1 MAKQF
6 VGKATSYT
14 AEGADAR
21 FIDNDEQTQ
30 ALNTLRNEVPGLAD
44 ARIEAR
50 IEAYKQE
57 ANAKF
62 ALNTALDSLL
72 KAVDAAATYAPKSA
86 LEGLLKAADAAA
98 TYASKGE
105 LQAAKDVLD
114 KGLKDNA
121 DADARR
127 WSVISANK
135 TNVEKLQASMTAVE
149 TRVKALEDKPAAP
162 GGQGGGVQ
170 AGDTGWVDIAQ
181 GQVGAGQYQYRVV
194 GATMFFRKKGDEW
207 RALPK
212 PATTV
217 THIATLPQTYGKLER
232 ANVQVVK
239 KGDPKQ
245 GNGDVWT
252 SDGSMIEVWPNW
264 TVKYTCMDLQGTY
277 AMDLLKTTVEKPL
290 LTPAQ
295 PGGAGGVTEET
306 LNQKIYELK
315 TNLEAKIT
323 AATSMIASTRAVM
336 SGVNDKVNILETTV
350 GEHTT
355 RITALENKPGGGAA
369 TGATV
374 LVLGPTEAVPVGT
387 KPGTVI
393 VRRSN

>member
-21 FIDNDEQTQ
+21 FIDNDEQMQ
-30 ALNTLRNEVPGLAD
+30 ALNMLRNEVPDLAN

-57 ANAKF
+57 VNAKF
-62 ALNTALDSLL
+62 ALKTALDGLL

-105 LQAAKDVLD
+105 LQAAKDALD

-121 DADARR
+121 DADSQR
-127 WSVISANK
+127 WSVISGNK
-135 TNVEKLQASMTAVE
+135 TNVEKLQGSMTAVE
-149 TRVKALEDKPAAP
+149 ARVKALEAAP
-162 GGQGGGVQ
+162 QGGGGGLKV
-170 AGDTGWVDIAQ
+170 GDTGWKDIET

-194 GATMFFRKKGDEW
+194 GATMFFRRAGDEW

-212 PATTV
+212 PKATV

-232 ANVQVVK
+232 ASTLVVK
-239 KGDPKQ
+239 KGDPAQGKQ
-245 GNGDVWT
+245 DEWT
-252 SDGSMIEVWPNW
+252 SDGSMIELWPNW
-264 TVKYTCMDLQGTY
+264 TVKYTCMDLQGVY

-290 LTPAQ
+290 ISPV
-295 PGGAGGVTEET
+295 GAGGGITEET
-306 LNQKIYELK
+306 LNQKLDTLK
-315 TNLEAKIT
+315 TSLEAQIR
-323 AATSMIASTRAVM
+323 AAQSEAAGIRAQMSTL
-336 SGVNDKVNILETTV
+336 STKVEAH
-350 GEHTT
+350 ET

-374 LVLGPTEAVPVGT
+374 LVLGPTEAVPAGT

>member
-30 ALNTLRNEVPGLAD
+30 ALNTLRNEVPDLAN

-57 ANAKF
+57 VNAKF
-62 ALNTALDSLL
+62 ALKSALDGLL
-72 KAVDAAATYAPKSA
+72 KAADAAATYASKAA

-98 TYASKGE
+98 TYASKGD
-105 LQAAKDVLD
+105 LAAAKEALEM
-114 KGLKDNA
+114 GLKDNA

-135 TNVEKLQASMTAVE
+135 TDVADLK

-194 GATMFFRKKGDEW
+194 GAMMFFRKKGDEW

-217 THIATLPQTYGKLER
+217 THVATLPQTYGKLER
-232 ANVQVVK
+232 ASTLVVK

-245 GNGDVWT
+245 GKGDEWT
-252 SDGSMIEVWPNW
+252 SDGSMIEIWPNW
-264 TVKYTCMDLQGTY
+264 TVKYTCMDPQGTY

-295 PGGAGGVTEET
+295 PGGGVTEE
-306 LNQKIYELK
+306 KINELK
-315 TNLEAKIT
+315 TSLEAKIT
-323 AATSMIASTRAVM
+323 AATTEIISTKIVM
-336 SGVNDKVNILETTV
+336 SGVRDKVTTLETTV
-350 GEHTT
+350 GDHTSK
-355 RITALENKPGGGAA
+355 IAALEAKPGGSG

-374 LVLGPTEAVPVGT
+374 LVLGPTENLPAGT

>member
-14 AEGADAR
+14 VDGAEAR

-30 ALNTLRNEVPGLAD
+30 ALNTLRNEVPDLAN

-57 ANAKF
+57 VNAKF
-62 ALNTALDSLL
+62 ALKSALDGLL
-72 KAVDAAATYAPKSA
+72 KATDAAATYAPKTA
-86 LEGLLKAADAAA
+86 LEGLLKATDAAA
-98 TYASKGE
+98 AYASKGD
-105 LQAAKDVLD
+105 LAAAKEALE

-135 TNVEKLQASMTAVE
+135 TDVADLN
-149 TRVKALEDKPAAP
+149 TRVKALEDKSA
-162 GGQGGGVQ
+162 GGGAGGGVQ

-212 PATTV
+212 SATTV
-217 THIATLPQTYGKLER
+217 THVATLPQTYGKLER
-232 ANVQVVK
+232 ASTLVVK

-245 GNGDVWT
+245 GKGDEWT
-252 SDGSMIEVWPNW
+252 SDGSMIEIWPNW

-295 PGGAGGVTEET
+295 PGGGVTEEK
-306 LNQKIYELK
+306 LNELK
-315 TNLEAKIT
+315 TNLESKIT
-323 AATSMIASTRAVM
+323 AATSEIASTKAKMTQVR
-336 SGVNDKVNILETTV
+336 DKVTILETTV
-350 GEHTT
+350 GEHTSK
-355 RITALENKPGGGAA
+355 ITALENKPGGGGA

-374 LVLGPTEAVPVGT
+374 LVLGPTENLPVGT

>member
-30 ALNTLRNEVPGLAD
+30 ALNTLRNEVPDLAN

-57 ANAKF
+57 VNAKF
-62 ALNTALDSLL
+62 ALKSALDGLL

-86 LEGLLKAADAAA
+86 LEGLLKAADAAS

-105 LQAAKDVLD
+105 LQAAKDALD

-121 DADARR
+121 DADSRR
-127 WSVISANK
+127 WSVISGNK
-135 TNVEKLQASMTAVE
+135 TNVERLQASMTAVE
-149 TRVKALEDKPAAP
+149 TRVKALEDAP
-162 GGQGGGVQ
+162 GGGGAGGGLKV
-170 AGDTGWVDIAQ
+170 GDTGWKDIET

-194 GATMFFRKKGDEW
+194 GATMFFRKAGDEW

-212 PATTV
+212 PAKTV
-217 THIATLPQTYGKLER
+217 THVATLPQTYGKLER
-232 ANVQVVK
+232 ASTLVVK
-239 KGDPKQ
+239 KGDPAQ
-245 GNGDVWT
+245 GKGDEWT
-252 SDGSMIEVWPNW
+252 SDGSMVEIWPNW
-264 TVKYTCMDLQGTY
+264 TVKYTCMDLQGVY

-290 LTPAQ
+290 ISPA
-295 PGGAGGVTEET
+295 GAGGGITEET
-306 LNQKIYELK
+306 LNQKLDALK
-315 TNLEAKIT
+315 TSLETQI
-323 AATSMIASTRAVM
+323 RAVQ
-336 SGVNDKVNILETTV
+336 SEAAGVKARVSALNTKVED
-350 GEHTT
+350 HTS

-369 TGATV
+369 TGTPL
-374 LVLGPTEAVPVGT
+374 LVLGPTEAVPAGT

>member
-14 AEGADAR
+14 VDGAEAR

-57 ANAKF
+57 VNAKF
-62 ALNTALDSLL
+62 ALKTALDGLL

-86 LEGLLKAADAAA
+86 LEGLLKTADAAA

-105 LQAAKDVLD
+105 LQAAKDALD
-114 KGLKDNA
+114 KGLKDNT
-121 DADARR
+121 DADSRR
-127 WSVISANK
+127 WSVISSNK

-149 TRVKALEDKPAAP
+149 TRVKALEDAP
-162 GGQGGGVQ
+162 GGAGGGLKV
-170 AGDTGWVDIAQ
+170 GDTGWKDIET

-194 GATMFFRKKGDEW
+194 GATMFFRRAGDEW

-212 PATTV
+212 PKATV

-232 ANVQVVK
+232 ASTLIVK
-239 KGDPKQ
+239 KGDPAQGKQ
-245 GNGDVWT
+245 DEWT
-252 SDGSMIEVWPNW
+252 SDGSMIELWPNW
-264 TVKYTCMDLQGTY
+264 TVKYTCMDIQGVY

-290 LTPAQ
+290 ISPA
-295 PGGAGGVTEET
+295 GAGGGITEET
-306 LNQKIYELK
+306 LNTKLNDLK
-315 TNLEAKIT
+315 TSLEAQIR
-323 AATSMIASTRAVM
+323 AAQSEAAGVKARMSTLNTKVEDHTS
-336 SGVNDKVNILETTV
+336 
-350 GEHTT
+350 

-374 LVLGPTEAVPVGT
+374 LVLGPTEAVPAGT

>member
-30 ALNTLRNEVPGLAD
+30 ALNTLRNEVPDLAN

-57 ANAKF
+57 VNAKF
-62 ALNTALDSLL
+62 ALKSALDGLL
-72 KAVDAAATYAPKSA
+72 KAADAAAAYAPKAA

-98 TYASKGE
+98 TYASKGD
-105 LQAAKDVLD
+105 LAAAKEALER
-114 KGLKDNA
+114 GLKENT

-135 TNVEKLQASMTAVE
+135 TDVADLK
-149 TRVKALEDKPAAP
+149 TRVKALEDKPATP

-207 RALPK
+207 RPLPK

-217 THIATLPQTYGKLER
+217 THVATLPQTYGKLER
-232 ANVQVVK
+232 ASTLVVK

-245 GNGDVWT
+245 GKGDEWT
-252 SDGSMIEVWPNW
+252 SDGSMIEIWPNW
-264 TVKYTCMDLQGTY
+264 VVKYTCMDLQGTY

-295 PGGAGGVTEET
+295 PGGGVTEEK
-306 LNQKIYELK
+306 LNELK
-315 TNLEAKIT
+315 TSLEAKIT
-323 AATSMIASTRAVM
+323 AATHEIASTKAMV
-336 SGVNDKVNILETTV
+336 SGVRDKVTTLETTV
-350 GEHTT
+350 GEHTSK
-355 RITALENKPGGGAA
+355 ITALENKPGGGAG

-374 LVLGPTEAVPVGT
+374 LVLGPTENLPAGT

>member
-14 AEGADAR
+14 VDGAEAR

-30 ALNTLRNEVPGLAD
+30 ALNALRNEVPDLAN

-57 ANAKF
+57 VNAKF
-62 ALNTALDSLL
+62 ALKSALDGLL
-72 KAVDAAATYAPKSA
+72 KATDAAATYAPKAA

-98 TYASKGE
+98 TYASKGD
-105 LQAAKDVLD
+105 LAAAKEALE
-114 KGLKDNA
+114 KGLKENT

-135 TNVEKLQASMTAVE
+135 TDVADLK

-207 RALPK
+207 RPLPK

-217 THIATLPQTYGKLER
+217 THVATLPQTYGKLER
-232 ANVQVVK
+232 ASTLVVK
-239 KGDPKQ
+239 RGDPKQ
-245 GNGDVWT
+245 GKGDEWT
-252 SDGSMIEVWPNW
+252 SDGSMIEIWPNW
-264 TVKYTCMDLQGTY
+264 TVRYTCMDLQGIY

-295 PGGAGGVTEET
+295 PGGGVTEEK
-306 LNQKIYELK
+306 LNELK
-315 TNLEAKIT
+315 ISLEAKLN
-323 AATSMIASTRAVM
+323 AATVQIASTKAIM
-336 SGVNDKVNILETTV
+336 SGVTDKVTTLETTV
-350 GEHTT
+350 GEHTS
-355 RITALENKPGGGAA
+355 RIAALENKPGGGGA

-374 LVLGPTEAVPVGT
+374 LVLGPTENLPAGT

>member
-30 ALNTLRNEVPGLAD
+30 ALNTLRNEVPDLAN

-57 ANAKF
+57 VNAKF
-62 ALNTALDSLL
+62 ALKSALDGLL
-72 KAVDAAATYAPKSA
+72 KAADAAATYAPKSA

-98 TYASKGE
+98 TYASKGD
-105 LQAAKDVLD
+105 LAAAKEALE
-114 KGLKDNA
+114 KGLKENT

-135 TNVEKLQASMTAVE
+135 TDVADLK

-170 AGDTGWVDIAQ
+170 AGDTGWVDIDT
-181 GQVGAGQYQYRVV
+181 GHVGAGQYQYRVV
-194 GATMFFRKKGDEW
+194 GAMMFFRKKGDEW
-207 RALPK
+207 RPLPK
-212 PATTV
+212 PATTM
-217 THIATLPQTYGKLER
+217 THVATLPQTYGKLER
-232 ANVQVVK
+232 ASTLVVK

-245 GNGDVWT
+245 GKGDEWT
-252 SDGSMIEVWPNW
+252 SDGSMIEIWPNW

-290 LTPAQ
+290 LSPAQ
-295 PGGAGGVTEET
+295 PGGGVTEEK
-306 LNQKIYELK
+306 LNELK
-315 TNLEAKIT
+315 TSLEAKIT
-323 AATSMIASTRAVM
+323 AATSEITSTKAMTASVM
-336 SGVNDKVNILETTV
+336 GKVTTLETTV
-350 GEHTT
+350 REHTGK
-355 RITALENKPGGGAA
+355 IAALEKNPGGGS
-369 TGATV
+369 GATV
-374 LVLGPTEAVPVGT
+374 LVLGPTENLPAGT

>member
-30 ALNTLRNEVPGLAD
+30 ALNTLRNEVPDLAN

-57 ANAKF
+57 VNAKF
-62 ALNTALDSLL
+62 ALKTALDGLL

-105 LQAAKDVLD
+105 LQAAKDALD

-121 DADARR
+121 DADSRR
-127 WSVISANK
+127 WSVISGNK

-149 TRVKALEDKPAAP
+149 TRVKALEDAP
-162 GGQGGGVQ
+162 GGGGGGLQV
-170 AGDTGWVDIAQ
+170 GDTGWKDIET

-194 GATMFFRKKGDEW
+194 GATMFLRKAGDEW

-212 PATTV
+212 PTKTV
-217 THIATLPQTYGKLER
+217 THVATLPQTYGKLER
-232 ANVQVVK
+232 ASTLVVK
-239 KGDPKQ
+239 KGDPAQGKQ
-245 GNGDVWT
+245 DEWT
-252 SDGSMIEVWPNW
+252 SDGSMVEIWPNW
-264 TVKYTCMDLQGTY
+264 TVKYTCMDLQGVY

-290 LTPAQ
+290 ISPA
-295 PGGAGGVTEET
+295 GAGGITEET
-306 LNQKIYELK
+306 LNQKLDTLK
-315 TNLEAKIT
+315 TSLEAQIR
-323 AATSMIASTRAVM
+323 AVQSEAASTRAQM
-336 SGVNDKVNILETTV
+336 STLNTKVTTLETKV
-350 GEHTT
+350 
-355 RITALENKPGGGAA
+355 TALENKPAGAG
-369 TGATV
+369 TPL
-374 LVLGPTEAVPVGT
+374 LVLGPTEAVPAGT

>member
-14 AEGADAR
+14 VDGAEAR

-30 ALNTLRNEVPGLAD
+30 ALNTLRNEVPDLAN

-57 ANAKF
+57 VNAKF
-62 ALNTALDSLL
+62 ALKSALNGLL
-72 KAVDAAATYAPKSA
+72 KATDAAATYAPKAA
-86 LEGLLKAADAAA
+86 LEGLLKASDAAA
-98 TYASKGE
+98 TYAAKGD
-105 LQAAKDVLD
+105 LAAAKEALE
-114 KGLKDNA
+114 KGLKDNV

-135 TNVEKLQASMTAVE
+135 TDVADLK

-207 RALPK
+207 RALPNPTK
-212 PATTV
+212 TV
-217 THIATLPQTYGKLER
+217 THVATLPQTYGKLER
-232 ANVQVVK
+232 ASTLVVK
-239 KGDPKQ
+239 KGDPAQ
-245 GNGDVWT
+245 GKGDEWT
-252 SDGSMIEVWPNW
+252 SDGSMIEIWPNW
-264 TVKYTCMDLQGTY
+264 IVKYTCMDLQGTY

-295 PGGAGGVTEET
+295 PGGAGGVTEEK
-306 LNQKIYELK
+306 LNQKIDELK
-315 TNLEAKIT
+315 TSLETKIS
-323 AATSMIASTRAVM
+323 AAVSEIASTKARM
-336 SGVNDKVNILETTV
+336 SEVTDKVTTLETTV
-350 GEHTT
+350 GDHTT
-355 RITALENKPGGGAA
+355 RITALENKPGGGG
-369 TGATV
+369 TSTPL
-374 LVLGPTEAVPVGT
+374 LVLGPTEAVPAGT
-387 KPGTVI
+387 KSGTVI

>member
-14 AEGADAR
+14 VDGAEAR
-21 FIDNDEQTQ
+21 FIDNDEQMQ

-57 ANAKF
+57 VNARF
-62 ALNTALDSLL
+62 ALKSALDGLL
-72 KAVDAAATYAPKSA
+72 KATDAAATYAPKAA
-86 LEGLLKAADAAA
+86 LEGFLKASDAAA
-98 TYASKGE
+98 AY
-105 LQAAKDVLD
+105 AAKGDLAAA
-114 KGLKDNA
+114 KEALERGLKDNA
-121 DADARR
+121 DVDAQR
-127 WSVISANK
+127 WGVISANK
-135 TNVEKLQASMTAVE
+135 MDVADLK

-170 AGDTGWVDIAQ
+170 AGDTGWMDIAQ

-194 GATMFFRKKGDEW
+194 GAIMFFRKKGDEW
-207 RALPK
+207 RGLPK
-212 PATTV
+212 PAAMNV
-217 THIATLPQTYGKLER
+217 HIATLPRTYGKLER
-232 ANVQVVK
+232 AGVLVVK
-239 KGDPKQ
+239 KDGD
-245 GNGDVWT
+245 NWT

-264 TVKYTCMDLQGTY
+264 TVKYTCKDLQGVY
-277 AMDLLKTTVEKPL
+277 AMDLLMTSVEKPL

-295 PGGAGGVTEET
+295 PGGGVTEET
-306 LNQKIYELK
+306 LNQKIDELK
-315 TNLEAKIT
+315 TNLEAKIS
-323 AATSMIASTRAVM
+323 AVTSEIASTKARMGAVK
-336 SGVNDKVNILETTV
+336 DKVTALETTV

>member
-14 AEGADAR
+14 VDGAEAR

-30 ALNTLRNEVPGLAD
+30 ALNTLRNEVPDLAN

-57 ANAKF
+57 VNAKY
-62 ALNTALDSLL
+62 ALKTALDGLL

-105 LQAAKDVLD
+105 LQAAKDALD

-121 DADARR
+121 DADSRR
-127 WSVISANK
+127 WSVISGNK
-135 TNVEKLQASMTAVE
+135 TAVDDLKTSMTAVE
-149 TRVKALEDKPAAP
+149 ARVKALEDKPGGGGAP
-162 GGQGGGVQ
+162 GAGLQV
-170 AGDTGWVDIAQ
+170 GDTGWMDIAQ

-194 GATMFFRKKGDEW
+194 GATMFIRKAGDEW

-212 PATTV
+212 PKATV
-217 THIATLPQTYGKLER
+217 THVATLPQTYGKLER
-232 ANVQVVK
+232 ACTLVVK
-239 KGDPKQ
+239 KGDPAQ
-245 GNGDVWT
+245 GKGDEWT
-252 SDGSMIEVWPNW
+252 SDGSMIEIWPNW

-290 LTPAQ
+290 ISPA
-295 PGGAGGVTEET
+295 GAGGGITEET
-306 LNQKIYELK
+306 LNQKLDTLK
-315 TNLEAKIT
+315 ASLEAQIRANSSELASVKARANSTKSKIE
-323 AATSMIASTRAVM
+323 A
-336 SGVNDKVNILETTV
+336 LETKV
-350 GEHTT
+350 
-355 RITALENKPGGGAA
+355 TALENKPAGAS
-369 TGATV
+369 TPL
-374 LVLGPTEAVPVGT
+374 LVLGPTEAVPAGT

>member
-30 ALNTLRNEVPGLAD
+30 ALNTLRNEVPDLAN

-57 ANAKF
+57 VNAKF
-62 ALNTALDSLL
+62 ALKSALDGLL

-105 LQAAKDVLD
+105 LQAAKDALD

-121 DADARR
+121 DADSRR
-127 WSVISANK
+127 WSVISGNK

-149 TRVKALEDKPAAP
+149 TRVKALEDAP
-162 GGQGGGVQ
+162 GGGGGAGGGLQV
-170 AGDTGWVDIAQ
+170 GDTGWKDIET

-194 GATMFFRKKGDEW
+194 GATMFLRKAGDEW

-212 PATTV
+212 PTKTV
-217 THIATLPQTYGKLER
+217 THVATLPQTYGKLER
-232 ANVQVVK
+232 ASTLVVK
-239 KGDPKQ
+239 KGDPAQGKQ
-245 GNGDVWT
+245 DEWT
-252 SDGSMIEVWPNW
+252 SDGSMVEIWPNW
-264 TVKYTCMDLQGTY
+264 TMKYTCMDLQGVY

-290 LTPAQ
+290 ISPA
-295 PGGAGGVTEET
+295 GAGGGVTEET
-306 LNQKIYELK
+306 LNQKLDTLK
-315 TNLEAKIT
+315 TSLEAQIR
-323 AATSMIASTRAVM
+323 AAQSEAAGTKAQVSTL
-336 SGVNDKVNILETTV
+336 NTKVETH
-350 GEHTT
+350 ET
-355 RITALENKPGGGAA
+355 RITTLENKPGG
-369 TGATV
+369 TNTPL
-374 LVLGPTEAVPVGT
+374 LVLGPTEAVPTGT

>member
-30 ALNTLRNEVPGLAD
+30 ALNTLRNDVPDLAD

-57 ANAKF
+57 VNAKF
-62 ALNTALDSLL
+62 ALKSALDGLL
-72 KAVDAAATYAPKSA
+72 KAADAAAAYAPKTA

-98 TYASKGE
+98 TYASKGD
-105 LQAAKDVLD
+105 LAAAKEALE
-114 KGLKDNA
+114 KGLKDNT

-135 TNVEKLQASMTAVE
+135 TDVADLK

-170 AGDTGWVDIAQ
+170 VGDTGWVDIAQ

-217 THIATLPQTYGKLER
+217 THVATLPQTYGKLER
-232 ANVQVVK
+232 ASTLVVK

-245 GNGDVWT
+245 GKGDEWT
-252 SDGSMIEVWPNW
+252 SDGSMIEIWPNW

-295 PGGAGGVTEET
+295 PGGGVTEEK
-306 LNQKIYELK
+306 LNDLK
-315 TNLEAKIT
+315 TSLESKI
-323 AATSMIASTRAVM
+323 AAAMSEIASTKARM
-336 SGVNDKVNILETTV
+336 SGVRDKVTTLETSVKTNADK
-350 GEHTT
+350 
-355 RITALENKPGGGAA
+355 ITALENKPGGGGA

-374 LVLGPTEAVPVGT
+374 LVLGPTENLPAGT

>member
-30 ALNTLRNEVPGLAD
+30 ALNTLRNEVPDLAN

-57 ANAKF
+57 VNARF
-62 ALNTALDSLL
+62 ALKSALDDLL
-72 KAVDAAATYAPKSA
+72 KAADAAATYAPKSA
-86 LEGLLKAADAAA
+86 LEGLLKASDAAA
-98 TYASKGE
+98 TYAAKGD
-105 LQAAKDVLD
+105 LAAAKEALE
-114 KGLKDNA
+114 KSLKDNT

-135 TNVEKLQASMTAVE
+135 TDVADLK

-162 GGQGGGVQ
+162 GGGAGGVQ
-170 AGDTGWVDIAQ
+170 AGDTGWVDIAT

-194 GATMFFRKKGDEW
+194 GATMFFRKAGDEW

-212 PATTV
+212 PTKTV
-217 THIATLPQTYGKLER
+217 THVATLPQTYGKLER
-232 ANVQVVK
+232 ASTLVVK
-239 KGDPKQ
+239 KGDPAQGKQ
-245 GNGDVWT
+245 DEWT
-252 SDGSMIEVWPNW
+252 SDGSMIEIWPNW
-264 TVKYTCMDLQGTY
+264 TVKYTCMDLQGIY

-295 PGGAGGVTEET
+295 PGGGITEET
-306 LNQKIYELK
+306 LNQKIDALK
-315 TNLEAKIT
+315 TGLEAKLN
-323 AATSMIASTRAVM
+323 AVM
-336 SGVNDKVNILETTV
+336 SEVASTKAIMSDVRDKVSTLETTV
-350 GEHTT
+350 GEHTSK
-355 RITALENKPGGGAA
+355 IAALEKNPGGGGTA
-369 TGATV
+369 GATV
-374 LVLGPTEAVPVGT
+374 LVLGPTENLPAGT

>member
-14 AEGADAR
+14 VDGAEAR

-30 ALNTLRNEVPGLAD
+30 ALNTLRNEVPSLAD

-57 ANAKF
+57 VNAKY
-62 ALNTALDSLL
+62 ALKSALDGLL
-72 KAVDAAATYAPKSA
+72 KATDAAATYAPKAA
-86 LEGLLKAADAAA
+86 LEGLLKATDAAA
-98 TYASKGE
+98 AYASKGD
-105 LQAAKDVLD
+105 LAAAKEALE
-114 KGLKDNA
+114 KGLKDNT

-127 WSVISANK
+127 WSIISANK
-135 TNVEKLQASMTAVE
+135 TDVADLK
-149 TRVKALEDKPAAP
+149 TRVKALEDKPTAP

-217 THIATLPQTYGKLER
+217 THVATLPQTYGKLER
-232 ANVQVVK
+232 ASTLVVK
-239 KGDPKQ
+239 KGDPAQ
-245 GNGDVWT
+245 GKGDEWT
-252 SDGSMIEVWPNW
+252 SDGSMIEIWPNW

-295 PGGAGGVTEET
+295 PGGGVTEEK
-306 LNQKIYELK
+306 LNELK
-315 TNLEAKIT
+315 TSLEAKIT
-323 AATSMIASTRAVM
+323 AATHEIASAKAMMNSVR
-336 SGVNDKVNILETTV
+336 GKVTTLETSVKTNADKIA
-350 GEHTT
+350 E
-355 RITALENKPGGGAA
+355 LEKKPGGGAG

-374 LVLGPTEAVPVGT
+374 LVLGPTENLPAGT

>member
-14 AEGADAR
+14 VDGAEAR

-57 ANAKF
+57 VNAKF
-62 ALNTALDSLL
+62 ALKSALDGLL
-72 KAVDAAATYAPKSA
+72 KATDAAAAYAPKTA
-86 LEGLLKAADAAA
+86 LEGLLKATDAAT
-98 TYASKGE
+98 TYASKGD
-105 LQAAKDVLD
+105 LAAAKEALEQ
-114 KGLKDNA
+114 GLKDNT

-135 TNVEKLQASMTAVE
+135 TDVADLK

-181 GQVGAGQYQYRVV
+181 GQIGAGQYQYRVV

-217 THIATLPQTYGKLER
+217 THVATLPQTYGKLER
-232 ANVQVVK
+232 ASTLVVK

-245 GNGDVWT
+245 GKGDEWT
-252 SDGSMIEVWPNW
+252 SDGSMIEIWPNW
-264 TVKYTCMDLQGTY
+264 TVKFTCLDLQGTY

-295 PGGAGGVTEET
+295 PGGGVTEEK
-306 LNQKIYELK
+306 LNELK
-315 TNLEAKIT
+315 TSLEAKIT
-323 AATSMIASTRAVM
+323 AATTELASTRAVM
-336 SGVNDKVNILETTV
+336 STVRDKVTILETTV
-350 GEHTT
+350 GEHTSK
-355 RITALENKPGGGAA
+355 IAALENKPGGGA

-374 LVLGPTEAVPVGT
+374 LVLGPTENLPVGT

>member
-57 ANAKF
+57 VNAKF
-62 ALNTALDSLL
+62 ALKSALDGLL
-72 KAVDAAATYAPKSA
+72 KATDAAATYAPKAA

-98 TYASKGE
+98 TYASKGD
-105 LQAAKDVLD
+105 LAAAKEALE
-114 KGLKDNA
+114 KGLKDNT

-127 WSVISANK
+127 LSVINANK
-135 TNVEKLQASMTAVE
+135 TDVADLK

-181 GQVGAGQYQYRVV
+181 DQVGAGQYQYRVV

-212 PATTV
+212 PATTT
-217 THIATLPQTYGKLER
+217 THVATLPQTYGKLER
-232 ANVQVVK
+232 ASTLVVK

-245 GNGDVWT
+245 GKGDEWT
-252 SDGSMIEVWPNW
+252 SDGSMIEIWPNW

-290 LTPAQ
+290 LTPTQ
-295 PGGAGGVTEET
+295 PGGGVTEEK
-306 LNQKIYELK
+306 LNELK
-315 TNLEAKIT
+315 TSLEAKIS
-323 AATSMIASTRAVM
+323 AVTSEIASVKAMM
-336 SGVNDKVNILETTV
+336 SSVRGKVTSLETTV

-355 RITALENKPGGGAA
+355 RITALENKPGGGAG

-374 LVLGPTEAVPVGT
+374 LVLGPTENLPAGT

>member
-57 ANAKF
+57 VNAKF
-62 ALNTALDSLL
+62 ALKTALDGLL

-105 LQAAKDVLD
+105 LQAAKDALD

-121 DADARR
+121 DADSRR
-127 WSVISANK
+127 WSVISGNK

-149 TRVKALEDKPAAP
+149 TRVKALEDAP
-162 GGQGGGVQ
+162 GGGGAGGGLKV
-170 AGDTGWVDIAQ
+170 GDTGWKDIET

-194 GATMFFRKKGDEW
+194 GATMFFRKAGDEW

-212 PATTV
+212 PTRTV
-217 THIATLPQTYGKLER
+217 THVATLPQTYGKLER
-232 ANVQVVK
+232 ASTLVVK
-239 KGDPKQ
+239 KGDPAQ
-245 GNGDVWT
+245 GKGDEWT
-252 SDGSMIEVWPNW
+252 SDGSMIEIWPNW

-290 LTPAQ
+290 ISPA
-295 PGGAGGVTEET
+295 GAGGGITEET
-306 LNQKIYELK
+306 LNQKLDTLK
-315 TNLEAKIT
+315 TSLEAQIK
-323 AATSMIASTRAVM
+323 ANSNELA
-336 SGVNDKVNILETTV
+336 GVKAQVSDTKTKVETLETKV
-350 GEHTT
+350 
-355 RITALENKPGGGAA
+355 TALENKPAGGG
-369 TGATV
+369 TPL
-374 LVLGPTEAVPVGT
+374 LVLGPTEAVPAGT

>member
-14 AEGADAR
+14 VDGAEAR
-21 FIDNDEQTQ
+21 FIDNDEQMR
-30 ALNTLRNEVPGLAD
+30 ALNALRNEVPGLAE

-57 ANAKF
+57 VNAKF
-62 ALNTALDSLL
+62 ALKSALDGLL
-72 KAVDAAATYAPKSA
+72 KATDAAAAYAPKAA
-86 LEGLLKAADAAA
+86 LEGLLKATDAAA
-98 TYASKGE
+98 AYASKGD
-105 LQAAKDVLD
+105 LAAAKEALE

-121 DADARR
+121 DADVKH

-135 TNVEKLQASMTAVE
+135 TDVADLK

-217 THIATLPQTYGKLER
+217 THVATLPQTYGKLER
-232 ANVQVVK
+232 ASTQVVK
-239 KGDPKQ
+239 RGDPKQ
-245 GNGDVWT
+245 GKGDEWT
-252 SDGSMIEVWPNW
+252 SDGSMLEIWPNW

-277 AMDLLKTTVEKPL
+277 AMDLLQTTVEKPL

-295 PGGAGGVTEET
+295 PGGGVTEEK
-306 LNQKIYELK
+306 LNELK
-315 TNLEAKIT
+315 TSLEAKIT
-323 AATSMIASTRAVM
+323 AATSEIASSKAIISHVR
-336 SGVNDKVNILETTV
+336 DKVKTLETTV
-350 GEHTT
+350 KTNADK
-355 RITALENKPGGGAA
+355 IAALENKPGGGAG

-374 LVLGPTEAVPVGT
+374 LVLGPTENLPAGT

>member
-14 AEGADAR
+14 TEGADAR

-57 ANAKF
+57 VNAKF
-62 ALNTALDSLL
+62 ALKSALDGLL
-72 KAVDAAATYAPKSA
+72 KATDAAAAYAPKAA

-98 TYASKGE
+98 TYASKGD
-105 LQAAKDVLD
+105 LAAAKEALE
-114 KGLKDNA
+114 KGLKDNT

-127 WSVISANK
+127 WGVVSANK
-135 TNVEKLQASMTAVE
+135 TDVADLK
-149 TRVKALEDKPAAP
+149 TRVKALEDKPATP

-170 AGDTGWVDIAQ
+170 AGDTGWVDIDQ

-207 RALPK
+207 RSLPK

-232 ANVQVVK
+232 ASTLVVK

-245 GNGDVWT
+245 GKGDEWT
-252 SDGSMIEVWPNW
+252 SDGSMIEIWPNW

-295 PGGAGGVTEET
+295 PGGGITEEK
-306 LNQKIYELK
+306 LNELK
-315 TNLEAKIT
+315 TSLEAKIT
-323 AATSMIASTRAVM
+323 AATSEIVSTKVM
-336 SGVNDKVNILETTV
+336 MTGVRDKVTTLETTV
-350 GEHTT
+350 GEHTS
-355 RITALENKPGGGAA
+355 RITALENKPGGGGA

-374 LVLGPTEAVPVGT
+374 LVLGPTENLPAGT

-393 VRRSN
+393 VRRSH

>member
-30 ALNTLRNEVPGLAD
+30 ALNTLRSEVPDLAN

-57 ANAKF
+57 VNAKF
-62 ALNTALDSLL
+62 ALKSALDGLL
-72 KAVDAAATYAPKSA
+72 KAADAAATYAPKSA

-105 LQAAKDVLD
+105 LRAAKDALD

-121 DADARR
+121 DADSQR
-127 WSVISANK
+127 WSVISGNK

-149 TRVKALEDKPAAP
+149 TRVKALEDAP
-162 GGQGGGVQ
+162 QGGGGGLKV
-170 AGDTGWVDIAQ
+170 GDTGWKDIET

-194 GATMFFRKKGDEW
+194 GATMFLRKAGDEW
-207 RALPK
+207 RPLPK
-212 PATTV
+212 PTRTV
-217 THIATLPQTYGKLER
+217 THVATLPQTYGKLER
-232 ANVQVVK
+232 ASTLVVK
-239 KGDPKQ
+239 KGDPALGKQ
-245 GNGDVWT
+245 DEWT
-252 SDGSMIEVWPNW
+252 SDGSMVEIWPNW
-264 TVKYTCMDLQGTY
+264 TVKYTCMDLQGVY
-277 AMDLLKTTVEKPL
+277 SMDLLKTTVEKPL
-290 LTPAQ
+290 ISPA
-295 PGGAGGVTEET
+295 GAGGGVTEEMLSQGLDT
-306 LNQKIYELK
+306 LK
-315 TNLEAKIT
+315 TALETQI
-323 AATSMIASTRAVM
+323 RAVQSEAAGVKARM
-336 SGVNDKVNILETTV
+336 SALNTKVED
-350 GEHTT
+350 HTT
-355 RITALENKPGGGAA
+355 RITALENKPAGAG
-369 TGATV
+369 TPL
-374 LVLGPTEAVPVGT
+374 LVLGPTEAVPAGT

>member
-30 ALNTLRNEVPGLAD
+30 ALNTLRNEVPDLAN

-57 ANAKF
+57 VNAKF
-62 ALNTALDSLL
+62 ALKTALDGLL

-105 LQAAKDVLD
+105 LQAAKDALD
-114 KGLKDNA
+114 KGLKDNT
-121 DADARR
+121 DADSRR
-127 WSVISANK
+127 WSVINGNK

-149 TRVKALEDKPAAP
+149 GRVKALEDAP
-162 GGQGGGVQ
+162 QGAGGGLKV
-170 AGDTGWVDIAQ
+170 GDTGWKDIET

-194 GATMFFRKKGDEW
+194 GATMFFRKAGDEW

-212 PATTV
+212 PTRTV

-232 ANVQVVK
+232 ASTLVVK
-239 KGDPKQ
+239 RGDPAQGKQ
-245 GNGDVWT
+245 DEWT
-252 SDGSMIEVWPNW
+252 SDGSMIELWPNW
-264 TVKYTCMDLQGTY
+264 TVKYTCMDLQGVY

-290 LTPAQ
+290 ISPA
-295 PGGAGGVTEET
+295 GAGGGVTEET
-306 LNQKIYELK
+306 LNRKLNDLK
-315 TNLEAKIT
+315 TSLETQI
-323 AATSMIASTRAVM
+323 RAVQ
-336 SGVNDKVNILETTV
+336 SEAASVKAQVSTLNTKVE
-350 GEHTT
+350 EHTA

-374 LVLGPTEAVPVGT
+374 LVLGPTEAVPAGT

>member
-57 ANAKF
+57 VNARF
-62 ALNTALDSLL
+62 AL
-72 KAVDAAATYAPKSA
+72 KSA
-86 LEGLLKAADAAA
+86 LDGLLKAADAAA
-98 TYASKGE
+98 TYAPKAALEGLLKASDAAASY
-105 LQAAKDVLD
+105 AAKGDLTAAKEALE

-127 WSVISANK
+127 WSIISANK
-135 TNVEKLQASMTAVE
+135 TDVADLK

-162 GGQGGGVQ
+162 GGHGGGVQ

-194 GATMFFRKKGDEW
+194 GATMFLRKAGDEW

-212 PATTV
+212 PTKTV

-232 ANVQVVK
+232 ASTLVVK
-239 KGDPKQ
+239 KGDPAQGKQ
-245 GNGDVWT
+245 DEWT
-252 SDGSMIEVWPNW
+252 SDGSMIEIWPNW
-264 TVKYTCMDLQGTY
+264 TMKYTCMDLQGTY
-277 AMDLLKTTVEKPL
+277 AMDVLVTSVEKPL

-295 PGGAGGVTEET
+295 PGGGITEEM
-306 LNQKIYELK
+306 LNQKIDELK
-315 TNLEAKIT
+315 TGLEAKIS
-323 AATSMIASTRAVM
+323 AATSEIAVTKAGM
-336 SGVNDKVNILETTV
+336 SGVRDKVTTLETTV
-350 GEHTT
+350 GDHTS
-355 RITALENKPGGGAA
+355 RITALENTPGGGAA

>member
-30 ALNTLRNEVPGLAD
+30 ALNTLRNEVPDLAN

-57 ANAKF
+57 VNAKF
-62 ALNTALDSLL
+62 AL
-72 KAVDAAATYAPKSA
+72 KSA
-86 LEGLLKAADAAA
+86 LDGLLKAADAAA
-98 TYASKGE
+98 TYAPKTALEGLLKATDAAAAYASKGD
-105 LQAAKDVLD
+105 LAAAKEALE
-114 KGLKDNA
+114 KGLKDNT

-135 TNVEKLQASMTAVE
+135 TDVADLK
-149 TRVKALEDKPAAP
+149 TRVKALEDKPATP
-162 GGQGGGVQ
+162 GGQGGGVL

-217 THIATLPQTYGKLER
+217 THVATLPQTYGKLER
-232 ANVQVVK
+232 ASTLVVK
-239 KGDPKQ
+239 KGDPAQ
-245 GNGDVWT
+245 GKGDEWT
-252 SDGSMIEVWPNW
+252 SDGSMIEIWPNW

-277 AMDLLKTTVEKPL
+277 ALDLLKTTVEKPL

-295 PGGAGGVTEET
+295 PGGGVTEEK
-306 LNQKIYELK
+306 LNELK
-315 TNLEAKIT
+315 TSLEAKLT
-323 AATSMIASTRAVM
+323 AATSQIASTKAIM
-336 SGVNDKVNILETTV
+336 SHVRDKVTTLETKV
-350 GEHTT
+350 A
-355 RITALENKPGGGAA
+355 ALENKPGGGGA

-374 LVLGPTEAVPVGT
+374 LVLGPTENLPAGT

>member
-30 ALNTLRNEVPGLAD
+30 ALNTLRNEVPDLAN

-57 ANAKF
+57 VNAKF
-62 ALNTALDSLL
+62 ALKTALDGLL

-105 LQAAKDVLD
+105 LQAAKDALD

-121 DADARR
+121 DADSRR
-127 WSVISANK
+127 WSVISGNK

-149 TRVKALEDKPAAP
+149 TRVKALEDAP
-162 GGQGGGVQ
+162 GGGGGLKV
-170 AGDTGWVDIAQ
+170 GDTGWKDIET

-194 GATMFFRKKGDEW
+194 GATMFLRKAGDEW

-212 PATTV
+212 PARTV
-217 THIATLPQTYGKLER
+217 THVATLPQTYGKLER
-232 ANVQVVK
+232 ASTLVVK
-239 KGDPKQ
+239 KGDPAQGKQ
-245 GNGDVWT
+245 DEWT
-252 SDGSMIEVWPNW
+252 SDGSMVEIWPNW
-264 TVKYTCMDLQGTY
+264 TVKYTCMDLQGVY

-290 LTPAQ
+290 ISPAE
-295 PGGAGGVTEET
+295 AGGITEET
-306 LNQKIYELK
+306 LNQKLDTLK
-315 TNLEAKIT
+315 TSLEAQI
-323 AATSMIASTRAVM
+323 RAVQYEAA
-336 SGVNDKVNILETTV
+336 GVKAQMDALNTKVKD
-350 GEHTT
+350 HAT
-355 RITALENKPGGGAA
+355 RITALENKPGG
-369 TGATV
+369 TSTPL
-374 LVLGPTEAVPVGT
+374 LVLGPTEAVPAGT

>member
-30 ALNTLRNEVPGLAD
+30 ALNTLRNEVPDLAN

-57 ANAKF
+57 VNAKF
-62 ALNTALDSLL
+62 ALKTALDGLL

-121 DADARR
+121 DADSRR
-127 WSVISANK
+127 WSVISGNK

-149 TRVKALEDKPAAP
+149 TRVKALEDAP
-162 GGQGGGVQ
+162 GGGGGAGGGLKV
-170 AGDTGWVDIAQ
+170 GDTGWKDIET

-194 GATMFFRKKGDEW
+194 GATMFLRKAGDEW

-212 PATTV
+212 PTKTV
-217 THIATLPQTYGKLER
+217 THVATLPQTYGKLER
-232 ANVQVVK
+232 ASTLVVK
-239 KGDPKQ
+239 KGDPAQGKQ
-245 GNGDVWT
+245 DEWT
-252 SDGSMIEVWPNW
+252 SDGSMIEIWPNW
-264 TVKYTCMDLQGTY
+264 TMKYTCMDLQGIY

-290 LTPAQ
+290 ISPAE
-295 PGGAGGVTEET
+295 AGGGITEEM
-306 LNQKIYELK
+306 LNQKLDALK
-315 TNLEAKIT
+315 TSLEAQI
-323 AATSMIASTRAVM
+323 RAVQ
-336 SGVNDKVNILETTV
+336 SESAGVKAQVSALNAKVED
-350 GEHTT
+350 HTT
-355 RITALENKPGGGAA
+355 RIAALENKP
-369 TGATV
+369 TGTGTPL
-374 LVLGPTEAVPVGT
+374 LVLGPTEAVPAGT

>member
-30 ALNTLRNEVPGLAD
+30 ALNTLRNEVPDLAN

-57 ANAKF
+57 VNAKF
-62 ALNTALDSLL
+62 ALKSALDGLL

-105 LQAAKDVLD
+105 LQAAKDALD

-121 DADARR
+121 DADSRR
-127 WSVISANK
+127 WSVISGNK

-149 TRVKALEDKPAAP
+149 TRVKALEDAP
-162 GGQGGGVQ
+162 GGGAGGGLQV
-170 AGDTGWVDIAQ
+170 GDTGWKDIET

-194 GATMFFRKKGDEW
+194 GATMFLRRAGDEW

-212 PATTV
+212 PTTTV
-217 THIATLPQTYGKLER
+217 THVATLPQTYGKPER
-232 ANVQVVK
+232 ASTLVVK
-239 KGDPKQ
+239 KGDPAQGKQ
-245 GNGDVWT
+245 DEWT
-252 SDGSMIEVWPNW
+252 SDGSMVEIWPNR
-264 TVKYTCMDLQGTY
+264 TVKYTCMDLQGVY

-290 LTPAQ
+290 ISPA
-295 PGGAGGVTEET
+295 GAGGGITEEV
-306 LNQKIYELK
+306 LNQKLDTLK
-315 TNLEAKIT
+315 TSLEAQIRANSSELAGVK
-323 AATSMIASTRAVM
+323 AQVSSTKT
-336 SGVNDKVNILETTV
+336 KVDALETKV
-350 GEHTT
+350 
-355 RITALENKPGGGAA
+355 TALENKPGG
-369 TGATV
+369 TSTPL
-374 LVLGPTEAVPVGT
+374 LVLGPTEAVPAGT

>member
-14 AEGADAR
+14 VDGAEAR

-30 ALNTLRNEVPGLAD
+30 ALNTLRNEVPNLAN

-57 ANAKF
+57 VNAKF
-62 ALNTALDSLL
+62 ALKSALDGLL
-72 KAVDAAATYAPKSA
+72 KATDAAATYAPKAA
-86 LEGLLKAADAAA
+86 LDGLLKATDAAA
-98 TYASKGE
+98 AYASKGD
-105 LQAAKDVLD
+105 LAAAKEALE
-114 KGLKDNA
+114 KGLKDNT

-127 WSVISANK
+127 WSTISANK
-135 TNVEKLQASMTAVE
+135 TDVADLK

-194 GATMFFRKKGDEW
+194 GATMFIRKKGDEW

-217 THIATLPQTYGKLER
+217 THVATLPQTYGKLER
-232 ANVQVVK
+232 ASTLVVK
-239 KGDPKQ
+239 KGENDAW
-245 GNGDVWT
+245 V
-252 SDGSMIEVWPNW
+252 SDGSMVEVWPNW

-277 AMDLLKTTVEKPL
+277 ALDLLKTTVEKPL

-295 PGGAGGVTEET
+295 PGGGVTEEK
-306 LNQKIYELK
+306 LNELK
-315 TNLEAKIT
+315 TSLEAKIT
-323 AATSMIASTRAVM
+323 ATTSEIASTKAMM
-336 SGVNDKVNILETTV
+336 SHVGDKVTALETTV
-350 GEHTT
+350 GEHTSK
-355 RITALENKPGGGAA
+355 IAALENKPGGGGS
-369 TGATV
+369 GATV
-374 LVLGPTEAVPVGT
+374 LVLGPTENLPAGT

>member
-14 AEGADAR
+14 VDGAEAR

-30 ALNTLRNEVPGLAD
+30 ALNTLRNEVPDLAN

-57 ANAKF
+57 VNAKF
-62 ALNTALDSLL
+62 ALKNALD
-72 KAVDAAATYAPKSA
+72 
-86 LEGLLKAADAAA
+86 GLLKAADAAA
-98 TYASKGE
+98 TYAPKAALEGLLKATDAAAAYASKGD
-105 LQAAKDVLD
+105 LAAAKETLE
-114 KGLKDNA
+114 KGLKDNT

-135 TNVEKLQASMTAVE
+135 TDVADLK

-170 AGDTGWVDIAQ
+170 VGDTGWVDIAQ

-212 PATTV
+212 PAV
-217 THIATLPQTYGKLER
+217 MNTHIATLPQTYGKLER
-232 ANVQVVK
+232 ASTLVVK
-239 KGDPKQ
+239 KDGD
-245 GNGDVWT
+245 NWT
-252 SDGSMIEVWPNW
+252 SDGSMIEIWPNW

-277 AMDLLKTTVEKPL
+277 AMDLLMTSVEKPL

-295 PGGAGGVTEET
+295 PGGGVTEEK
-306 LNQKIYELK
+306 LNELK
-315 TNLEAKIT
+315 TSLEAKIT
-323 AATSMIASTRAVM
+323 AATSEIASTKVLM
-336 SGVNDKVNILETTV
+336 SSVKDKVTTLETTV
-350 GEHTT
+350 GEHTSK
-355 RITALENKPGGGAA
+355 IASLENKPGGGAG

-374 LVLGPTEAVPVGT
+374 LVLGPTENLPAGT

>member
-57 ANAKF
+57 VNAKF
-62 ALNTALDSLL
+62 ALKSALDGLL

-98 TYASKGE
+98 TYASKGD
-105 LQAAKDVLD
+105 LAAAKEALE
-114 KGLKDNA
+114 KSLKDNT
-121 DADARR
+121 DADSRR
-127 WSVISANK
+127 WSVISGNK

-149 TRVKALEDKPAAP
+149 TRVKALEDAP
-162 GGQGGGVQ
+162 GGAGGGLKV
-170 AGDTGWVDIAQ
+170 GDTGWKDIET

-194 GATMFFRKKGDEW
+194 GATMFLRKAGDEW
-207 RALPK
+207 RPLPK
-212 PATTV
+212 PTRTV
-217 THIATLPQTYGKLER
+217 THVATLPQTYGKLER
-232 ANVQVVK
+232 ASTLVVK
-239 KGDPKQ
+239 RGDPALGKQ
-245 GNGDVWT
+245 DEWT
-252 SDGSMIEVWPNW
+252 SDGSMVEIWPNW
-264 TVKYTCMDLQGTY
+264 TMKYTCMDLQGVY

-290 LTPAQ
+290 ISSE
-295 PGGAGGVTEET
+295 GAGGGITEET
-306 LNQKIYELK
+306 LNQKLNDLK
-315 TNLEAKIT
+315 TSLESQIRAIQSE
-323 AATSMIASTRAVM
+323 AA
-336 SGVNDKVNILETTV
+336 GVKAQVSSLNTKVEN
-350 GEHTT
+350 HTT

-374 LVLGPTEAVPVGT
+374 LVLGPTEAVPAGT

>member
-14 AEGADAR
+14 VDGAEAR

-57 ANAKF
+57 VNAKF
-62 ALNTALDSLL
+62 ALKSALDGLL
-72 KAVDAAATYAPKSA
+72 KAADAAATYAPKAA

-98 TYASKGE
+98 TYASKGD
-105 LQAAKDVLD
+105 LAAAKEALE

-135 TNVEKLQASMTAVE
+135 TDVADLK

-162 GGQGGGVQ
+162 GGQGGAGGGVQ

-194 GATMFFRKKGDEW
+194 GATMFFRKKSDEW

-212 PATTV
+212 PAAAN

-232 ANVQVVK
+232 ASVLVVK
-239 KGDPKQ
+239 KDGD
-245 GNGDVWT
+245 NWT

-264 TVKYTCMDLQGTY
+264 TVKYTCKDLQGTY
-277 AMDLLKTTVEKPL
+277 AMDLLMTSVEKPL

-295 PGGAGGVTEET
+295 PGGGVTEEK
-306 LNQKIYELK
+306 LNELK
-315 TNLEAKIT
+315 VGLEAKL
-323 AATSMIASTRAVM
+323 AAAMSVIASTKAVM
-336 SGVNDKVNILETTV
+336 SGVKDKVTALETAV
-350 GEHTT
+350 GEHTS
-355 RITALENKPGGGAA
+355 RITALENKPGGGVG

-374 LVLGPTEAVPVGT
+374 LVLGPTENLPAGT

>member
-14 AEGADAR
+14 VDGAEAR

-30 ALNTLRNEVPGLAD
+30 ALNTLRNEVPDLAN

-57 ANAKF
+57 VNAKF
-62 ALNTALDSLL
+62 ALKSALDGLL
-72 KAVDAAATYAPKSA
+72 KATDAAATYAPKAA
-86 LEGLLKAADAAA
+86 LEGLLKATDAAA
-98 TYASKGE
+98 TYASKGD
-105 LQAAKDVLD
+105 LAAAKEALET
-114 KGLKDNA
+114 GLKDNA

-127 WSVISANK
+127 WSVISSNK
-135 TNVEKLQASMTAVE
+135 TDVADLK

-212 PATTV
+212 PTTTA

-232 ANVQVVK
+232 ASTLVVK
-239 KGDPKQ
+239 KGDPAQ
-245 GNGDVWT
+245 GKGDEWS
-252 SDGSMIEVWPNW
+252 SDGSMIEIWPNW

-295 PGGAGGVTEET
+295 PGGGVTEEKF
-306 LNQKIYELK
+306 NELK
-315 TNLEAKIT
+315 TSLEAKLN
-323 AATSMIASTRAVM
+323 AATSEIASTRAVM
-336 SGVNDKVNILETTV
+336 SGVKDKVTTLETKV
-350 GEHTT
+350 AE
-355 RITALENKPGGGAA
+355 LEKKPGGGAG

-374 LVLGPTEAVPVGT
+374 LVLGPTEAVPAGT
-387 KPGTVI
+387 KSGTVI

>member
-30 ALNTLRNEVPGLAD
+30 ALNTLRNEVPDLAN

-57 ANAKF
+57 VNAKF
-62 ALNTALDSLL
+62 AL
-72 KAVDAAATYAPKSA
+72 KSA
-86 LEGLLKAADAAA
+86 LDGLLKAADAAA
-98 TYASKGE
+98 TYAPKAALEGLLKASDAAATY
-105 LQAAKDVLD
+105 AAKGDLAAAKEALE

-135 TNVEKLQASMTAVE
+135 TDVADLK

-194 GATMFFRKKGDEW
+194 GATLFFRKNGDEW

-212 PATTV
+212 PAAMN

-232 ANVQVVK
+232 ASVLVVK
-239 KGDPKQ
+239 KDGD
-245 GNGDVWT
+245 NWT

-264 TVKYTCMDLQGTY
+264 TVKYTCKDLQGTY
-277 AMDLLKTTVEKPL
+277 AMDLLMTSVEKPL

-306 LNQKIYELK
+306 LNQKINELK
-315 TNLEAKIT
+315 TSLEAKIS
-323 AATSMIASTRAVM
+323 AITSEVASTKALM
-336 SGVNDKVNILETTV
+336 SSVKDKVTTLETKV
-350 GEHTT
+350 AE
-355 RITALENKPGGGAA
+355 LEKKPGGGAA

-374 LVLGPTEAVPVGT
+374 LVLGPTEAVPAGT
-387 KPGTVI
+387 KSGTVI